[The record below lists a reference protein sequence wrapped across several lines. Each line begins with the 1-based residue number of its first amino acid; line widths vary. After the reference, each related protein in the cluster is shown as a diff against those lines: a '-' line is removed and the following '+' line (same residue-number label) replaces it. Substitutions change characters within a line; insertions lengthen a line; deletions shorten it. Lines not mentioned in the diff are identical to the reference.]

1 MRNNSYVLNLFN
13 THTVQPKSIASGPN
27 SLHLL
32 ISSQFIFGGNSQSRN
47 DRFKRTCDIISTC
60 FSFSLRLMGIDC
72 KLQLWRNSSRRIS
85 LQTDTS
91 DVCKISCQHSLAY
104 ILGYI
109 IPITAEFSPF
119 GSAIHLLLFVVPQLD
134 HFLVWYLLLILIGIT
149 AWQSFVGSKCTSLWV
164 RILSNT
170 LNYTPLSFN
179 SLSSSRL
186 LEDLF
191 DDFLMFK
198 LI

>member
-91 DVCKISCQHSLAY
+91 DVCKDKLPTLVGIHSWVYYSNNCGIFTVWLCDSSLTFCCA
-104 ILGYI
+104 
-109 IPITAEFSPF
+109 PI
-119 GSAIHLLLFVVPQLD
+119 
-134 HFLVWYLLLILIGIT
+134 
-149 AWQSFVGSKCTSLWV
+149 
-164 RILSNT
+164 R
-170 LNYTPLSFN
+170 PLSRVVLVANTHRYHCLTIF
-179 SLSSSRL
+179 RW
-186 LEDLF
+186 E
-191 DDFLMFK
+191 
-198 LI
+198 